1 MSETLVK
8 HFLEWIEKNGMFC
21 NPSKCK
27 ELTVLERQSW
37 IVPSCIRI
45 PSCTYVSILG
55 VTFQSDCRF
64 NTHVKC
70 LYVLRCL
77 RKEGYKQ
84 VQIDFLFD
92 SLVLPRF
99 HICPYGA
106 SDSDLTPLQ
115 CFFRSL
121 ETEFYY
127 KKSQFTIN
135 FTEAVVFLKRFL
147 RPPITPVAFYS
158 ACKGLQFMLM
168 LLLKLL

>member
-8 HFLEWIEKNGMFC
+8 HFLEWIEKMECYLTPANVRSLQSLKG
-21 NPSKCK
+21 NH
-27 ELTVLERQSW
+27 ELYPPVLG
-37 IVPSCIRI
+37 I

-121 ETEFYY
+121 EKEFYY

-135 FTEAVVFLKRFL
+135 FTEAAVFLKRFL

-158 ACKGLQFMLM
+158 ACKGLQ
-168 LLLKLL
+168 